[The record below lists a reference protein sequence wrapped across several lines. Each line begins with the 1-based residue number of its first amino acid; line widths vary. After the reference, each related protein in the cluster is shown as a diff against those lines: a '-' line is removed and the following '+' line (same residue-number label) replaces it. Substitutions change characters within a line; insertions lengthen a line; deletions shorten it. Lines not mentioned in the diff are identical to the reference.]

1 MPTTI
6 HIINYTVFLLLP
18 YSQFSCIGRTFLA
31 VRVIGACALKQVDA
45 VWLIFVHVCS
55 LRYITLTHTFSPD
68 PEDYSSAV
76 HYNVT
81 FRQTVF
87 TDGDVPNDTA
97 TSTPILISI
106 TDDDVFEGVEYF
118 QAHIVQTSDEFR
130 VRIGQDRVNV
140 TIKDNDSESF
150 IT

>member
-1 MPTTI
+1 MFARP
-6 HIINYTVFLLLP
+6 
-18 YSQFSCIGRTFLA
+18 S
-31 VRVIGACALKQVDA
+31 
-45 VWLIFVHVCS
+45 CS
-55 LRYITLTHTFSPD
+55 LRHITLTHTFSPD

-81 FRQTVF
+81 FRQTVY
-87 TDGDVPNDTA
+87 TDEDLPNDTA
-97 TSTPILISI
+97 MSIFINI

-118 QAHIVQTSDEFR
+118 QARIAQTSDEFR
-130 VRIGQDRVNV
+130 VRIGQDKVNV